1 MKPRTLGLI
10 LLLLTGLCWGSNW
23 PMLQVLLREMPPLA
37 ARSYAGM
44 GASLLFG
51 LGAMAFGIS
60 LSVPRALW
68 GRLALASLLNV
79 TAWMGLTTV
88 SLLWLSAA
96 EAATIA
102 YTMPVWAALLA
113 WPLLGERAGAA
124 KILGL
129 LLGMG
134 GVVMVFAGR
143 GLELGL
149 AKWPG
154 IALVLVSAL
163 LFAYGTVRA
172 KYRPLPLHPVASVV
186 WQVGLGCL
194 PLFLLSLAVETV
206 DISALS
212 PRAWFMLAW
221 MMLIALGLA
230 YICWFGALARLSAS
244 TATIGTLIVP
254 VVAVLST
261 GIFLGEPLGLREW
274 SALALTSGGV
284 WLAVSAGPSRA

>member
-1 MKPRTLGLI
+1 VTPRTLGLI
-10 LLLLTGLCWGSNW
+10 LLLLTGLGWGSNW

-44 GASLLFG
+44 GASLLFAM
-51 LGAMAFGIS
+51 GAMAFGIS
-60 LSVPRALW
+60 LTVPRALW

-113 WPLLGERAGAA
+113 WPLLGERPGLR
-124 KILGL
+124 KVMGL

-154 IALVLVSAL
+154 MALVLVSAL

-172 KYRPLPLHPVASVV
+172 KYRLLPLHPVASVV

-194 PLFLLSLAVETV
+194 PLLLLSLAIETV
-206 DISALS
+206 DLSALS
-212 PRAWFMLAW
+212 QRGWFMLGW
-221 MMLIALGLA
+221 MMLVALGLA
-230 YICWFGALARLSAS
+230 YICWFGALARLPAS
-244 TATIGTLIVP
+244 TATIGTLLVP

-274 SALALTSGGV
+274 SALALTAGGV
-284 WLAVSAGPSRA
+284 WLAVSAGPPRA